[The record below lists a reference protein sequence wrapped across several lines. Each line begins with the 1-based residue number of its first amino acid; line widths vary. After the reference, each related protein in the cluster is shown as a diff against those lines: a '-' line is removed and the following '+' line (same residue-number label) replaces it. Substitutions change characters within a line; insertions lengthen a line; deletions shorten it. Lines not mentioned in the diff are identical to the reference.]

1 MNKQLGAGS
10 GERGACG
17 GSPRKPPIPR
27 TCPALNQVL
36 APRSPLPDFTPMII
50 EQLMPALSPTMTEG
64 TLVAWRV
71 KKGDVIKAGTVI
83 AEIQTDKAV
92 AEWDAADGGTVV
104 EILIEAG
111 ALAKV
116 NMVAAILSTKKED
129 DVEAA
134 IAKAKATNAAL
145 AGGGAGSGERG
156 AGVETPAPVP
166 VPVPVTVAAV
176 PAAIPAPRSPLPAP
190 SKGVRV
196 SPVAAK
202 IAAALGVDIRAV
214 KGTGPDGRVV
224 KADVEAAAKAGTA
237 KIGAA
242 GAAAAKPEK
251 PKLKVL
257 RADGQ
262 AQTAVAMSP
271 MRHIIGK
278 RLLESKTQIP
288 HFYVTETIEASALAQ
303 LREQINL
310 LDGLKVTVN
319 DLIVRA
325 SALALRAHPK
335 LSATFH
341 GDRIIQHDSA
351 DISVAVAIPDGL
363 ITPIVRAAHTKSV
376 RAIGDEVR
384 ALAKKAVEG
393 KLQPAEFQGGSFT
406 ISNLGMFGI
415 EQFCAIINPPQVA
428 ILAVAG
434 IKDVPVVKNG
444 QIVAGKTMQVTL
456 SADHRAVDGADAAA
470 FLKTLRELLEA
481 PATLLV

>member
-1 MNKQLGAGS
+1 
-10 GERGACG
+10 
-17 GSPRKPPIPR
+17 
-27 TCPALNQVL
+27 
-36 APRSPLPDFTPMII
+36 MII

-71 KKGDVIKAGTVI
+71 KKGDVIKAGTVL

-92 AEWDAADGGTVV
+92 AEWEAADGGTVA
-104 EILIEAG
+104 EIVIAAG
-111 ALAKV
+111 TLAKV
-116 NMVAAILSTKKED
+116 NMVAAIVSTKKED
-129 DVEAA
+129 DIAA
-134 IAKAKATNAAL
+134 AVAKAQATNAKL
-145 AGGGAGSGERG
+145 SAGDAP
-156 AGVETPAPVP
+156 AAAAPAPTSVP
-166 VPVPVTVAAV
+166 AVV
-176 PAAIPAPRSPLPAP
+176 PAAAATAAAPVGAP
-190 SKGVRV
+190 GKPGKGVRI

-202 IAAALGVDIRAV
+202 IAAALAIDVRLV

-224 KADVEAAAKAGTA
+224 KADVEATA
-237 KIGAA
+237 KSGSAKI

-262 AQTAVAMSP
+262 AQATVAMTP
-271 MRHIIGK
+271 MRQIIGK

-288 HFYVTETIEASALAQ
+288 HFYVSETIDAGALVA
-303 LREQINL
+303 LREQLNL
-310 LDGLKVTVN
+310 LEGFRVTVN
-319 DLIVRA
+319 DLMVRA
-325 SALALRAHPK
+325 SALALRVHPA

-341 GDRIIQHDSA
+341 GDRIVRHDSS

-363 ITPIVRAAHTKSV
+363 ITPIVAKAHTKSV

-415 EQFCAIINPPQVA
+415 ESFCAIINPPQVA

-434 IKDVPVVKNG
+434 IKDVPVVRNG
-444 QIVAGKTMQVTL
+444 VIVPGKVMQVTL

>member
-1 MNKQLGAGS
+1 
-10 GERGACG
+10 
-17 GSPRKPPIPR
+17 
-27 TCPALNQVL
+27 
-36 APRSPLPDFTPMII
+36 MII

-71 KKGDVIKAGTVI
+71 KKGDVIKAGTVL

-92 AEWDAADGGTVV
+92 AEWEAADGGTVA
-104 EILIEAG
+104 EIVIEAG
-111 ALAKV
+111 TLAKV
-116 NMVAAILSTKKED
+116 NMVAAIVSTKSED
-129 DVEAA
+129 DVVAA
-134 IAKAKATNAAL
+134 VAKAQATNAKL
-145 AGGGAGSGERG
+145 SAGDAP
-156 AGVETPAPVP
+156 APMAAAPATPAAPASLP
-166 VPVPVTVAAV
+166 AAV
-176 PAAIPAPRSPLPAP
+176 AVAPVATAPAKPG
-190 SKGVRV
+190 KGVRI

-202 IAAALGVDIRAV
+202 IAAALAVDVRLV

-224 KADVEAAAKAGTA
+224 KADVEAAAKAGSA

-242 GAAAAKPEK
+242 AAGTKPEK

-257 RADGQ
+257 RPDGQ
-262 AQTAVAMSP
+262 AQATVAMSP
-271 MRHIIGK
+271 MRQIIGK

-288 HFYVTETIEASALAQ
+288 HFYVSETIDAGALVA
-303 LREQINL
+303 LREQLNL
-310 LDGLKVTVN
+310 LDGFRVTVN

-325 SALALRAHPK
+325 SALALRVHPG

-341 GDRIIQHDSA
+341 GDRIVRHDSS

-363 ITPIVRAAHTKSV
+363 ITPIVAKAHTKSV

-384 ALAKKAVEG
+384 SLAKKAFEG
-393 KLQPAEFQGGSFT
+393 KLLPAEFQGGSFT

-415 EQFCAIINPPQVA
+415 ESFCAIINPPQVA

-434 IKDVPVVKNG
+434 IKDVPVVRHG
-444 QIVAGKTMQVTL
+444 AVVPGKVMQVTL

>member
-1 MNKQLGAGS
+1 
-10 GERGACG
+10 
-17 GSPRKPPIPR
+17 
-27 TCPALNQVL
+27 
-36 APRSPLPDFTPMII
+36 MII

-71 KKGDVIKAGTVI
+71 KKGDVIKAGTVL

-92 AEWDAADGGTVV
+92 AEWEAADGGTVA
-104 EILIEAG
+104 EIVIAAG
-111 ALAKV
+111 TLAKV
-116 NMVAAILSTKKED
+116 NMVAAIVATKKED
-129 DVEAA
+129 DVAA
-134 IAKAKATNAAL
+134 ALVKAQATNAKL
-145 AGGGAGSGERG
+145 SAGDA
-156 AGVETPAPVP
+156 PA
-166 VPVPVTVAAV
+166 AAV
-176 PAAIPAPRSPLPAP
+176 PVSAPAPASTPAAAPAAPAP
-190 SKGVRV
+190 AAAPAKPGKGVRI

-202 IAAALGVDIRAV
+202 IAAALAVDVRLV

-224 KADVEAAAKAGTA
+224 KADVEAAAKSGSA

-242 GAAAAKPEK
+242 TGGAKPEK

-262 AQTAVAMSP
+262 AQATVAMSP
-271 MRHIIGK
+271 MRQIIGK

-288 HFYVTETIEASALAQ
+288 HFYVSETIDAGALVA
-303 LREQINL
+303 LREQLNL
-310 LDGLKVTVN
+310 LDGFRITVN
-319 DLIVRA
+319 DLLVRA
-325 SALALRAHPK
+325 CALALRVHPA

-341 GDRIIQHDSA
+341 GDRIVRHDSS

-363 ITPIVRAAHTKSV
+363 ITPIVAKAHTKSV

-384 ALAKKAVEG
+384 ALAKKAVDG

-415 EQFCAIINPPQVA
+415 ESFCAIINPPQVA

-434 IKDVPVVKNG
+434 IKDVPVVRHG
-444 QIVAGKTMQVTL
+444 AVVPGKVMQVTL

>member
-1 MNKQLGAGS
+1 
-10 GERGACG
+10 
-17 GSPRKPPIPR
+17 
-27 TCPALNQVL
+27 
-36 APRSPLPDFTPMII
+36 MII

-71 KKGDVIKAGTVI
+71 KKGDVIKAGTVL

-92 AEWDAADGGTVV
+92 AEWEAADGGTVA
-104 EILIEAG
+104 EIVIAAG
-111 ALAKV
+111 TLAKV
-116 NMVAAILSTKKED
+116 NMVAAIISTKKED
-129 DVEAA
+129 DVAA
-134 IAKAKATNAAL
+134 AVAKAQATNAEMS
-145 AGGGAGSGERG
+145 AGDA
-156 AGVETPAPVP
+156 PAPAAP
-166 VPVPVTVAAV
+166 AAPAALSASAMPAAAPASVAA
-176 PAAIPAPRSPLPAP
+176 AAVAPVAAASAKPGR
-190 SKGVRV
+190 GVRV

-202 IAAALGVDIRAV
+202 IAAAFAVDVRLV

-224 KADVEAAAKAGTA
+224 KADVEAAAKSGSA

-242 GAAAAKPEK
+242 ATGTKAEK

-262 AQTAVAMSP
+262 AQATVAMSP
-271 MRHIIGK
+271 MRQIIGK

-288 HFYVTETIEASALAQ
+288 HFYVSETIDAGALVA
-303 LREQINL
+303 LREQLNL
-310 LDGLKVTVN
+310 LDGFRVTVN
-319 DLIVRA
+319 DLLVRA
-325 SALALRAHPK
+325 CALALRVHPA

-341 GDRIIQHDSA
+341 GDRIVRHDSS
-351 DISVAVAIPDGL
+351 DISIAVAIPDGL
-363 ITPIVRAAHTKSV
+363 ITPIVAMAHTKSV

-415 EQFCAIINPPQVA
+415 ESFCAIINPPQVA

-434 IKDVPVVKNG
+434 IKDVPVVRHG
-444 QIVAGKTMQVTL
+444 AVVPGKVMQVTL

-481 PATLLV
+481 PATLLG